1 MLDGISTQIFSTAPP
16 ASPGTPIGARSGNG
30 RVLADGGHTGAAATR
45 LELGSATS
53 RQSSVGDVELPAAS
67 TVSTGEPVPEAFKST
82 GVAAACLEVDSARLR
97 VPSTESSAAPSLE
110 ASEGLSSVSAT
121 PGVSEGVPSV
131 SATPGGVPAARAPG
145 REDRRPV
152 GAARSV
158 YTYFSVDGRRQR
170 SRRHGLRRLA
180 EAESGPTRTKG
191 VSAENVT
198 GPDAR
203 KQRSHTR
210 FYKGSTV
217 YHGAL
222 VNYVRLVQ
230 YLVAGGDA
238 TLRGAVQRSFAS
250 VWASGFF
257 TLLQGDMLRVA
268 GALLAERDF
277 RGLGE
282 WVAVIVSGAPAIVVS
297 KSSGSVSGREP
308 PLRRSAA
315 AAEGRGGEPAGTAS
329 SSDGRSGGATKGPR
343 RGARATDANGP
354 PGSVSGH
361 GPPLGRSGAAAQEP
375 GRKPAGTASS
385 SDGKSGGATKGPR
398 RGARAAAAKGSPGGV
413 SGQVPPLG
421 RSAAAAGEHGGMSGT
436 SVGIPG
442 SVAEVVQPSV
452 ATKGLGVAQVGGVLG
467 CPSAA
472 EDEDGSRRAAEAIW
486 EAAEFV
492 EQCRIDEA
500 VGMPLFEPD
509 YSLKLEIDQL
519 EVMRPNFRE
528 SVGLAMVQE
537 LEAVVVELDVL
548 KARCDPGMG
557 TAVGGGAS
565 CAALRAGQGG
575 VWARRV
581 SPDVPL

>member
-1 MLDGISTQIFSTAPP
+1 MLDGINTQIFSTAPP

-53 RQSSVGDVELPAAS
+53 RQSSVGDSDELPAAS
-67 TVSTGEPVPEAFKST
+67 TVSTGEPVPEAFQST

-110 ASEGLSSVSAT
+110 ASKGLSSVSAT

-297 KSSGSVSGREP
+297 KSSGSVSAVGASLHPVGRR
-308 PLRRSAA
+308 L
-315 AAEGRGGEPAGTAS
+315 
-329 SSDGRSGGATKGPR
+329 PR
-343 RGARATDANGP
+343 RGVAGSLRGP
-354 PGSVSGH
+354 R
-361 GPPLGRSGAAAQEP
+361 PLRMAGRVA
-375 GRKPAGTASS
+375 
-385 SDGKSGGATKGPR
+385 PR
-398 RGARAAAAKGSPGGV
+398 RGLDVALVQRMRMGRRGAY
-413 SGQVPPLG
+413 LG
-421 RSAAAAGEHGGMSGT
+421 MDLR
-436 SVGIPG
+436 SVGRGLPHRSLTG
-442 SVAEVVQPSV
+442 SRRGRRPPRMANRVAPRR
-452 ATKGLGVAQVGGVLG
+452 GLGVALVRQLRRGRRGAYLGRCLRSVGRRPPPGNTAG
-467 CPSAA
+467 CPGRPWAYLVRWLRSSSRASPRR
-472 EDEDGSRRAAEAIW
+472 GSEWRR
-486 EAAEFV
+486 
-492 EQCRIDEA
+492 
-500 VGMPLFEPD
+500 
-509 YSLKLEIDQL
+509 
-519 EVMRPNFRE
+519 
-528 SVGLAMVQE
+528 
-537 LEAVVVELDVL
+537 
-548 KARCDPGMG
+548 
-557 TAVGGGAS
+557 
-565 CAALRAGQGG
+565 
-575 VWARRV
+575 
-581 SPDVPL
+581 

>member
-1 MLDGISTQIFSTAPP
+1 MLDGINAQIFSATPP
-16 ASPGTPIGARSGNG
+16 ASPGTPIGTRSGNG

-67 TVSTGEPVPEAFKST
+67 TVSTGEPVPEAFQST

-222 VNYVRLVQ
+222 VNYVRLACSTSSPGV
-230 YLVAGGDA
+230 
-238 TLRGAVQRSFAS
+238 
-250 VWASGFF
+250 
-257 TLLQGDMLRVA
+257 MLRYAGRFSGRLRRCGPVA
-268 GALLAERDF
+268 FSRCCRATCYEWRVRFLPRGTFAAL
-277 RGLGE
+277 
-282 WVAVIVSGAPAIVVS
+282 VSGWP
-297 KSSGSVSGREP
+297 
-308 PLRRSAA
+308 
-315 AAEGRGGEPAGTAS
+315 
-329 SSDGRSGGATKGPR
+329 
-343 RGARATDANGP
+343 
-354 PGSVSGH
+354 
-361 GPPLGRSGAAAQEP
+361 
-375 GRKPAGTASS
+375 
-385 SDGKSGGATKGPR
+385 
-398 RGARAAAAKGSPGGV
+398 
-413 SGQVPPLG
+413 
-421 RSAAAAGEHGGMSGT
+421 
-436 SVGIPG
+436 
-442 SVAEVVQPSV
+442 
-452 ATKGLGVAQVGGVLG
+452 
-467 CPSAA
+467 
-472 EDEDGSRRAAEAIW
+472 
-486 EAAEFV
+486 
-492 EQCRIDEA
+492 
-500 VGMPLFEPD
+500 
-509 YSLKLEIDQL
+509 
-519 EVMRPNFRE
+519 
-528 SVGLAMVQE
+528 
-537 LEAVVVELDVL
+537 
-548 KARCDPGMG
+548 
-557 TAVGGGAS
+557 
-565 CAALRAGQGG
+565 
-575 VWARRV
+575 
-581 SPDVPL
+581 